1 MKGQSKTMD
10 NRECACTGDYKSTE
24 EEILL
29 HHVLIKL
36 RYLKDGRETVVLK
49 FLTTTE
55 VPCKGWQVQVT
66 VSRRITPVLKQEL
79 QPFTLNNSM
88 VLFPEI
94 CHTKNTF
101 LDFFFTWAVEKSWSS
116 SQKVQTCILAIS
128 FPRTQL
134 VMMSAGQGNCSRSY
148 YLPMSA

>member
-101 LDFFFTWAVEKSWSS
+101 LDFFLPELWKKAGPLHKRSKLVSW
-116 SQKVQTCILAIS
+116 Q
-128 FPRTQL
+128 FP
-134 VMMSAGQGNCSRSY
+134 SHGHN
-148 YLPMSA
+148 

>member
-10 NRECACTGDYKSTE
+10 NRECACTRDYKSTE

-101 LDFFFTWAVEKSWSS
+101 LDFFYLSCGKKLVLFTKGPNLYLGNFLPTDTISNGVCWS
-116 SQKVQTCILAIS
+116 
-128 FPRTQL
+128 R
-134 VMMSAGQGNCSRSY
+134 
-148 YLPMSA
+148 